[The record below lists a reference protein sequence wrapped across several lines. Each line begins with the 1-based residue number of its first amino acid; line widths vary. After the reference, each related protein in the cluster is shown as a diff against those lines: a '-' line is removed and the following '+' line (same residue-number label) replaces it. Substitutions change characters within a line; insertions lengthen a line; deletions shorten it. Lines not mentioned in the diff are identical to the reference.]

1 MRNLSQEFIEKQ
13 NNGYRNYLKFADI
26 TLADGTILHLDN
38 SDFWQNG
45 FSFDDSVSGDN
56 SFDIGAA
63 TINKFN
69 LVINNIYDEFTKYVF
84 TGAKAVCYI
93 GLEISTGIE
102 KIRICTGTVA
112 EEPKQK
118 SSVITLSFYDNM
130 EKFDKDYSE
139 VKTIFPATR
148 NQIVRDICSY
158 CGVTLQTVNFDQDDY
173 IIQERPTDDAL
184 TCRQMLSWIAQIG
197 CQWAKCDAYGRL
209 CLGWYKNIIPGD
221 INMDSNGTMSI
232 YEGDKIVRLLSS
244 ENGVVTPETGYLKLE
259 TGNLSFISQ
268 NDYENRVNKT
278 QNLTVNL
285 DDVVITGVRVTEFIE
300 NSTEEKANT
309 YLYGEE
315 GYVLLVSNNKLIR
328 KGTGQT
334 IASMIG
340 EKCVGMRFR
349 PFSTSCLT
357 DISIE
362 AGDSVLITDKNGV
375 SYPSYI
381 TSVTLNPGN
390 FESISCS
397 AEPAQRNSAK
407 RYTSLEQ
414 TRVELN
420 KNIQKEKTER
430 EQALGE
436 LADRLENS
444 PGVFTTVQTDTG
456 GGKIFYL
463 HNKPKLSESDIVWKM
478 TAEAW
483 AVSTDGGKTWNGGMT
498 VDGDT
503 IVRILT
509 ATGVNADWINA
520 GAITVKDSNQN
531 IIFSVD
537 MDTKRVIISGDSV
550 QIGGRPVQDV
560 INSGITESKNYSDE
574 KLSDY
579 ANIVS
584 KDLENLQSQ
593 VDGQIEDYYYDYEP
607 SMQNIPA
614 SQWTTTEERQKHIG
628 DRFFWKSKGYA
639 YRFME
644 DNGVWGWTLLQD
656 TDITKAMQTAQNAKD
671 VADGK
676 RRTFITQPVPPYD
689 IGDMWTNGEDILT
702 CAVARATGSV
712 YVSSDWQKLNTYTD
726 DTVANEALEEAR
738 KSRNLNII
746 LDNEYQGIPADY
758 EGNIATFP
766 TVKTVVQVLYGHTDV
781 SADCIYTVEKSDGV
795 TGTWNRATRTYT
807 VTSLTSDTGWVDIT
821 ASYLSLFTTTKRFNI
836 AKIKGGL
843 PGEQGTQG
851 INLALKTVDPF
862 SITGTNSTNQTA
874 VVYKINDYKL
884 ILSKTITIS
893 FDYLFSDGATATRI
907 TIGQYDTP
915 WQRPIFLYTSNVSGR
930 IVYTWKEFNSN
941 YASDAIGIRCDGF
954 VGTLTISNFKL
965 ELGTVESPV
974 WTPAIED
981 LQGSDGRGIKS
992 TATTYQASTSGVD
1005 VPSGTWVSS
1014 PPTVAAN
1021 QYLWTRTIIT
1031 YTDNTTSTSYS
1042 IGKMGA
1048 NGSPGR
1054 TYFMELSTAVV
1065 KQSQD
1070 NTIAPNYITMSAFYR
1085 DGTNT
1090 ARTEYAGRFK
1100 IEETTDGDTWRTV
1113 YTSSNNESSVRHSLY
1128 SVLSTQSGG
1137 EITTATGQR
1146 IGIPRDV
1153 VALRCTLYAAGGT
1166 TQMLDMQSVAVVVD
1180 VDALTH
1186 EEVFNILTNNGEVKG
1201 IYKEGNQLYISF
1213 TYAKGG
1219 VLHLGGTNN
1228 GNGLLEVYDKNGNI
1242 IGKWSKD
1249 GIEIKGSNNNSQG
1262 IIIHSFEI
1270 KNGIM
1275 KATSPEFHTKIS
1287 MARNSMGENFY
1298 DIFRYGP
1305 GYSFTIGGNP
1315 DLQYSDFE
1323 TIKIVANQIYLTGNP
1338 INGGI
1343 SPNVFISPHLNAL
1356 NGITTSKINS
1366 VSGRFT
1372 GTVEIYQLNTTG
1384 SKKRIVKTRD
1394 YAIRSLYC
1402 YETPSPM
1409 FGDIGEAQTDE
1420 SGVCYIY
1427 LDDIFQETINT
1438 DIEYQVFLQKEGQ
1451 GDLWVDSKESAY
1463 FIVKGTPRLKFAWE
1477 IKAKQKDFEY
1487 YRLEDSETT
1496 EYDIENIDYETQGQK
1511 LFENY
1516 LLEKE
1521 NQHEESN

>member
-158 CGVTLQTVNFDQDDY
+158 CGVTLQTVNFDRDDY

-221 INMDSNGTMSI
+221 INMDSNGTMST

-520 GAITVKDSNQN
+520 GAITVRDSNQN

-550 QIGGRPVQDV
+550 QIGGQ
-560 INSGITESKNYSDE
+560 T
-574 KLSDY
+574 
-579 ANIVS
+579 
-584 KDLENLQSQ
+584 
-593 VDGQIEDYYYDYEP
+593 
-607 SMQNIPA
+607 A
-614 SQWTTTEERQKHIG
+614 SQALEENKEI
-628 DRFFWKSKGYA
+628 
-639 YRFME
+639 
-644 DNGVWGWTLLQD
+644 
-656 TDITKAMQTAQNAKD
+656 
-671 VADGK
+671 
-676 RRTFITQPVPPYD
+676 
-689 IGDMWTNGEDILT
+689 
-702 CAVARATGSV
+702 
-712 YVSSDWQKLNTYTD
+712 
-726 DTVANEALEEAR
+726 ANQALEEAR
-738 KSRNLNII
+738 KAHNLTMS

-758 EGNIATFP
+758 NGNIISPFP
-766 TVKTVVQVLYGHTDV
+766 TVKTGVTVYYGHTDISKNCSYSV
-781 SADCIYTVEKSDGV
+781 QKSASV
-795 TGTWNRATRTYT
+795 TGTWDNTNREYT
-807 VTSLTSDTGWVDIT
+807 ITNLSADTGWVDIT
-821 ASYLSLFTTTKRFNI
+821 ATYLGNLTVTKRFNV
-836 AKIKGGL
+836 AKNKGGK
-843 PGEQGTQG
+843 PG
-851 INLALKTVDPF
+851 INGGSGRNNATVYLYQRKSTVPSNPTNALTYTFATGAISGTINNGWSATIPSGTTPLYVIAATASSNTASYTIPASAWSSPVILAQNGENGKPGGNGLNTATVYLYQRNTVAP
-862 SITGTNSTNQTA
+862 SKPSAPITYTFATGAISGLTNGW
-874 VVYKINDYKL
+874 
-884 ILSKTITIS
+884 SKTIPTGTAPL
-893 FDYLFSDGATATRI
+893 YVVLATA
-907 TIGQYDTP
+907 
-915 WQRPIFLYTSNVSGR
+915 SSVS
-930 IVYTWKEFNSN
+930 
-941 YASDAIGIRCDGF
+941 ASD
-954 VGTLTISNFKL
+954 TIATAEWSD
-965 ELGTVESPV
+965 PV
-974 WTPAIED
+974 IMTE
-981 LQGSDGRGIKS
+981 
-992 TATTYQASTSGVD
+992 
-1005 VPSGTWVSS
+1005 
-1014 PPTVAAN
+1014 N
-1021 QYLWTRTIIT
+1021 
-1031 YTDNTTSTSYS
+1031 
-1042 IGKMGA
+1042 GKPGA

-1180 VDALTH
+1180 VDALTQ

-1275 KATSPEFHTKIS
+1275 KATAPEFHTKIS

-1516 LLEKE
+1516 LLKKE
-1521 NQHEESN
+1521 NQYEESN

>member
-26 TLADGTILHLDN
+26 TLADGTILHLEN
-38 SDFWQNG
+38 ANFWQNG
-45 FSFDDSVSGDN
+45 FSFEDSISGDN
-56 SFDIGAA
+56 SFDIGSA
-63 TINKFN
+63 TINKFT

-93 GLEISTGIE
+93 GLEVSNGIE

-118 SSVITLSFYDNM
+118 SSIITLSFYDNM
-130 EKFDKDYSE
+130 EKFDKDYSG
-139 VKTIFPATR
+139 VKTVFPATR
-148 NQIVRDICSY
+148 NQVVRDICSY
-158 CGVTLQTVNFDQDDY
+158 CDVTLQTLNFDRDDY
-173 IIQERPTDDAL
+173 IIQERPTDEAL
-184 TCRQMLSWIAQIG
+184 TCRQMLSWISQIG

-209 CLGWYKNIIPGD
+209 CLGWYKNIIPGA
-221 INMDSNGTMSI
+221 INMDSNGTMST
-232 YEGDKIVRLLSS
+232 YEGDKIVRLLSL

-375 SYPSYI
+375 SYQSYI

-390 FESISCS
+390 FESISCG
-397 AEPAQRNSAK
+397 AEPAQRNNAK

-414 TRVELN
+414 TRVEFN
-420 KNIQKEKTER
+420 KNIQKEKTDR
-430 EQALGE
+430 EQALEE
-436 LADRLENS
+436 LYDRLSNA

-463 HNKPKLSESDIVWKM
+463 HNKQKLSESDIVWKM

-520 GAITVKDSNQN
+520 GAITVRDSNQN

-560 INSGITESKNYSDE
+560 INSGITESKNYSDK

-579 ANIVS
+579 ANTVT

-593 VDGQIEDYYYDYEP
+593 VDGQVEDYYYDYEP

-644 DNGVWGWTLLQD
+644 DNGVWGWVLLQD

-702 CAVARATGSV
+702 CSVSRASGTS
-712 YVSSDWQKLNTYTD
+712 YVSSDWEKLNNYTD
-726 DTVANEALEEAR
+726 DTVANQALEEAR
-738 KSRNLNII
+738 KAHNLTMS

-758 EGNIATFP
+758 NGNIISPFP
-766 TVKTVVQVLYGHTDV
+766 TVKTGVTVYYGHTDISKNCSYSV
-781 SADCIYTVEKSDGV
+781 QKSASV
-795 TGTWNRATRTYT
+795 TGTWDNTNREYT
-807 VTSLTSDTGWVDIT
+807 ITNLSADTGWVDIIAT
-821 ASYLSLFTTTKRFNI
+821 YLGNLTVTKRFNV
-836 AKIKGGL
+836 AKNKGGK
-843 PGEQGTQG
+843 PGTSGTSVTIKSKSVTYQVG
-851 INLALKTVDPF
+851 TSGTVNPTGKWSETIPQVPAGQYLWTKTYVEYSNGEHTETYSVSYKAKDGENGKP
-862 SITGTNSTNQTA
+862 GTNGTSVTISSKSVMYQVSTNG
-874 VVYKINDYKL
+874 
-884 ILSKTITIS
+884 TIPPT
-893 FDYLFSDGATATRI
+893 
-907 TIGQYDTP
+907 GQ
-915 WQRPIFLYTSNVSGR
+915 
-930 IVYTWKEFNSN
+930 WKESIP
-941 YASDAIGIRCDGF
+941 S
-954 VGTLTISNFKL
+954 
-965 ELGTVESPV
+965 
-974 WTPAIED
+974 
-981 LQGSDGRGIKS
+981 
-992 TATTYQASTSGVD
+992 
-1005 VPSGTWVSS
+1005 VPTG
-1014 PPTVAAN
+1014 
-1021 QYLWTRTIIT
+1021 QYLWTRTIVN
-1031 YTDNTTSTSYS
+1031 YSDGTSTTSYS
-1042 IGKMGA
+1042 VGYQGTNGA

-1085 DGTNT
+1085 DGTST
-1090 ARTEYAGRFK
+1090 ARTAYSGRFK
-1100 IEETTDGDTWRTV
+1100 IEESTDGDTWKTV
-1113 YTSSNNESSVRHSLY
+1113 YTSSSNESSVRHSLY

-1180 VDALTH
+1180 VDALTQ
-1186 EEVFNILTNNGEVKG
+1186 EEIFNILTNNGEIQG
-1201 IYKEGNQLYISF
+1201 IYMQDNKLYINGTFMKIGKIVSQNGLVYFDLDNNEIVCSKIRASRPWDNVSGVDPGDINIDISRTLLNTIPFSYANIYKQNAIEKGLRIMPARSGSSYMPSAPNNECRIYTNQSSVIRIECNAGEYGTGGKSSLYLNDYNSALYASVEGNNELV
-1213 TYAKGG
+1213 G
-1219 VLHLGGTNN
+1219 VNIN
-1228 GNGLLEVYDKNGNI
+1228 GN
-1242 IGKWSKD
+1242 SKTVLIS
-1249 GIEIKGSNNNSQG
+1249 GILSAGEAR
-1262 IIIHSFEI
+1262 
-1270 KNGIM
+1270 M
-1275 KATSPEFHTKIS
+1275 TK
-1287 MARNSMGENFY
+1287 
-1298 DIFRYGP
+1298 
-1305 GYSFTIGGNP
+1305 
-1315 DLQYSDFE
+1315 L
-1323 TIKIVANQIYLTGNP
+1323 
-1338 INGGI
+1338 
-1343 SPNVFISPHLNAL
+1343 
-1356 NGITTSKINS
+1356 S
-1366 VSGRFT
+1366 VSGTKSRNCLT
-1372 GTVEIYQLNTTG
+1372 QH
-1384 SKKRIVKTRD
+1384 
-1394 YAIRSLYC
+1394 YADRLLYC
-1402 YETPSPM
+1402 YEMPSPM

-1420 SGVCYIY
+1420 SGICYIY

-1463 FIVKGTPRLKFAWE
+1463 FIVKGTPNLKFAWE

-1487 YRLEDSETT
+1487 YRLEDNETT
-1496 EYDIENIDYETQGQK
+1496 EYDIQNIDYETQGQK

-1521 NQHEESN
+1521 NQYEESN